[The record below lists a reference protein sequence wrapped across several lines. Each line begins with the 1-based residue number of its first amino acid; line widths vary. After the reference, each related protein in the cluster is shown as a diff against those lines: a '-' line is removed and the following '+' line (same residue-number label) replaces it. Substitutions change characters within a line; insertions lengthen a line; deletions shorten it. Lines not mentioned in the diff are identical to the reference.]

1 MEIRVAELTRHDL
14 HAIGLLEKA
23 CWPAAL
29 QASPDILQSRFD
41 SGHTMIGAWQGNA
54 LLGLIA
60 YRHVMF
66 DPDDIEAFPKDFTEF
81 ASGPRQQVFNA
92 VYGYN
97 MSIHPAMR
105 GSHLIRDLLSDA
117 IDRVRAEGCRYI
129 VGDGRCPSYNGGV
142 ESGRTVRQSME
153 FHMAINRYVSGGHFP
168 TVKEFIADPTL
179 RFFYRTMHCRFLW
192 ILPNFFPGDLASG
205 GFRVIYCVDLF

>member
-1 MEIRVAELTRHDL
+1 MEIQVAELTRHDL
-14 HAIGLLEKA
+14 PAIDLLEKA
-23 CWPAAL
+23 CWPTEL
-29 QASPDILQSRFD
+29 QASATLLESRFD
-41 SGHTMIGAWQGNA
+41 SGHTMVGAWLENR

-66 DPDDIEAFPKDFTEF
+66 DPDDIEAFPKNFEQF
-81 ASGPRQQVFNA
+81 ASGLRQDKFNA

-97 MSIHPAMR
+97 MSVHPEMR
-105 GSHLIRDLLSDA
+105 GSSLIHDLLSGA

-129 VGDGRCPSYNGGV
+129 VGDGRCPSYSGGV
-142 ESGRTVRQSME
+142 ENGRVIRQS
-153 FHMAINRYVSGGHFP
+153 AIFRAAIDRYMSGGHFP
-168 TVKEFIADPTL
+168 VLAEFLADPTL

-192 ILPNFFPGDLASG
+192 VLPDFFPGDAASG

>member
-14 HAIGLLEKA
+14 HAIDLLEKV
-23 CWPAAL
+23 CWPTGL
-29 QASPDILQSRFD
+29 QASPDLLQSRFD
-41 SGHTMIGAWQGNA
+41 SGHTMIGAWMGNR

-66 DPDDIEAFPKDFTEF
+66 DPQDIEAFPKNFTEF
-81 ASGPRQQVFNA
+81 SRGARQQKFNA

-97 MSIHPAMR
+97 MSVHPEMR
-105 GSHLIRDLLSDA
+105 GSSLIRNLLSGA
-117 IDRVRAEGCRYI
+117 IDRVRTEGCRYI

-142 ESGRTVRQSME
+142 ESGRTIRQSIV
-153 FHMAINRYVSGGHFP
+153 FRTAVDRYMNGGHFP
-168 TVKEFIADPTL
+168 TLTEFLADPTL

-192 ILPNFFPGDLASG
+192 ILPNFFQGDLASG
-205 GFRVIYCVDLF
+205 GYRVIYCVDLF